1 MNIFG
6 PAHWQIGLYAFVQ
19 IRVDFLHV
27 VICFLPDMQLESL
40 LIMSSSERWSWIFVY
55 LYFLSVIATPTGLVI
70 YRYVILSKLNLYFR
84 INVGNANDSDKNI

>member
-40 LIMSSSERWSWIFVY
+40 LVMSS
-55 LYFLSVIATPTGLVI
+55 LGLVI
-70 YRYVILSKLNLYFR
+70 YRYMILSEQNSIFR
-84 INVGNANDSDKNI
+84 INVGNANNSDKNIKYNEILE